1 MLVLIFLALEL
12 FLVSIQTTL
21 LPFFPQA
28 LGQPDLIFILV
39 AFISYRFDWFRGLIL
54 ICVVGW
60 MLDVVSSLYMGVYLI
75 QYLSVFIILRLATI
89 NSPVK
94 EEAYQIPLTAVFY
107 LVSQLVLYFLFSQLT
122 PASQSLWSWTETIQD
137 AIVLL
142 IATVPCFLFFNLLFE
157 RFSRRRTFIH
167 KMRQSIVARGDR
179 TNLRYR

>member
-1 MLVLIFLALEL
+1 MLVLVFLALGL
-12 FLVSIQTTL
+12 FLVSLQTTL

-39 AFISYRFDWFRGLIL
+39 AFISFRFDWFRGLSLVCL
-54 ICVVGW
+54 IGW

-75 QYLSVFIILRLATI
+75 QYLSVFIILRLIAI
-89 NSPVK
+89 SSPLR
-94 EEAYQIPLTAVFY
+94 EEAYQIPLTAILY

-122 PASQSLWSWTETIQD
+122 PANQSLWSWTKTIQD
-137 AIVLL
+137 AIVLF

-167 KMRQSIVARGDR
+167 KMRRSGQ
-179 TNLRYR
+179 